1 MSATPPPTSPS
12 SPGPADDRPADDRPA
27 ADRSAA
33 TDLPPE
39 VADQLLAHV
48 TGARWFGGKGRRAQV
63 VGRTALPWLTPEPH
77 LAAGSG
83 PAVRTEVVEIAYPD
97 ESVEPDGA
105 GGQDP
110 GAGTGVPHELYQL
123 AVSYRPAAEADLQ
136 HAEIG
141 RWADAELGPVVAYD
155 AMRDPAATRVV
166 LRSLLAESR
175 LQGADAEVGFHLSAA
190 EGLDADLVPA
200 VFTGQQSNTS
210 VMFGDVA
217 MLKLFRRLE
226 LGRNLDIEVHDALS
240 GTADVARLF
249 GWVEASWTGVHPVT
263 GSTGALAADLAM
275 VVEKL
280 ADATDGWGLALDA
293 LTRGED
299 FSDQARALGAALAQT
314 HAALREAF
322 PGGRQPGAEVAAVMR
337 QRLDRAEAVAPQLSP
352 YTAGI
357 RSAFGAL
364 EGRDLDLQRV
374 HGDFHLGQT
383 LHTPSGWKIID
394 FEGEPAKTLTER
406 TAPDSVWR
414 DIGGMLRSFDY
425 AAASVPEQD
434 GARWAQACRDG
445 FLAGYAGGELDPG
458 DAVVLRAYEADKA
471 VYEVVYE
478 VRNRPDW
485 LAIPL
490 AAVAGL
496 SGAAPGGP
504 DEQDSGTR
512 EATAPSGASNRGEE

>member
-1 MSATPPPTSPS
+1 VSATPPADLSP
-12 SPGPADDRPADDRPA
+12 A
-27 ADRSAA
+27 
-33 TDLPPE
+33 
-39 VADQLLAHV
+39 VAGQLLAHV
-48 TGARWFGGKGRRAQV
+48 TGARWFGGKGRRAEV
-63 VGRTALPWLTPEPH
+63 VGRTALPWLAPGS
-77 LAAGSG
+77 LAGDSG
-83 PAVRTEVVEIAYPD
+83 PSVRTEVVEIAYPD
-97 ESVEPDGA
+97 ESVAADEDGGGSA
-105 GGQDP
+105 G
-110 GAGTGVPHELYQL
+110 ASRAGVPHELYQL
-123 AVSYRPAAEADLQ
+123 AVSYRSAADPALAA
-136 HAEIG
+136 AEIG
-141 RWADAELGPVVAYD
+141 RWEDAELGPVVAYD
-155 AMRDPAATRVV
+155 AARDPDATRVL
-166 LRSLLAESR
+166 LRSLLDEAH
-175 LQGADAEVGFHLSAA
+175 LQGPGAEVGFHLSAA
-190 EGLDADLVPA
+190 EGLSADLVPE

-240 GTADVARLF
+240 RAGGADVARLF
-249 GWVEASWTGVHPVT
+249 GWAEASWTGAHPVT
-263 GSTGALAADLAM
+263 GVTGTLAADLAM

-280 ADATDGWGLALDA
+280 ADATDGWALALEV
-293 LTRGED
+293 LGRGED
-299 FSDQARALGAALAQT
+299 FGDAARALGTALAET

-322 PGGRQPGAEVAAVMR
+322 PRGRQAGAEVAAVMQ
-337 QRLDRAEAVAPQLSP
+337 QRLERAVAIAPQLAP
-352 YTAGI
+352 YTAGL
-357 RSAFGAL
+357 RSVFGAL
-364 EGRDLDLQRV
+364 DGRELDLQRV

-394 FEGEPAKTLTER
+394 FEGEPAKTLAER

-434 GARWAQACRDG
+434 GAGWARACRDA
-445 FLAGYAGGELDPG
+445 FLAGYAGGELDPD
-458 DAVVLRAYEADKA
+458 DAAVLRAYEADKA

-512 EATAPSGASNRGEE
+512 AATVPPGPSNRGEE